1 VRSAGR
7 LELSTRVLPSGW
19 QNTEWS
25 AVPAP
30 LREAA
35 GDRSSPA
42 ITLRAATPEEPAVIE
57 AKRHS
62 LAEALKLRVAGGRVT
77 TLLSPA
83 GDELTSVDLTIEV
96 VQRGSL
102 TVGLPK
108 GGELFHLFV
117 NGESVHFVREGDA
130 WQFFILPGT
139 DDRSAQVSFAYVV
152 PASVSGAKPGR
163 VDLASPSLGVP
174 MENLVWD
181 VVLPPGMELTHDEGD
196 LEPRAIE
203 QRGLFDRNRYL
214 SESQAQRA
222 DQNRR
227 ATALLDQASALIQS
241 GDQTRARQALSI
253 VANGFSIDAASNEDA
268 RVQLEN
274 LRTQQ
279 AVVGLNTRRQR
290 LVLDHET
297 GGGDSVVNEQLKQ
310 GAAVNRVLN
319 EGDVNFRPEEL
330 PQLLQG
336 NSSDD
341 NASLQRIA
349 GKIVRQQ
356 QGTEAIARPMGLVLP
371 TEGMV
376 YRFERPLQVAENAPL
391 NLELGYAPQARLA
404 WWRVFFCV
412 ALLGG
417 IALLF
422 SLRPL
427 RGAV

>member
-1 VRSAGR
+1 
-7 LELSTRVLPSGW
+7 
-19 QNTEWS
+19 
-25 AVPAP
+25 
-30 LREAA
+30 
-35 GDRSSPA
+35 
-42 ITLRAATPEEPAVIE
+42 
-57 AKRHS
+57 
-62 LAEALKLRVAGGRVT
+62 
-77 TLLSPA
+77 
-83 GDELTSVDLTIEV
+83 
-96 VQRGSL
+96 
-102 TVGLPK
+102 
-108 GGELFHLFV
+108 
-117 NGESVHFVREGDA
+117 
-130 WQFFILPGT
+130 
-139 DDRSAQVSFAYVV
+139 
-152 PASVSGAKPGR
+152 
-163 VDLASPSLGVP
+163 
-174 MENLVWD
+174 
-181 VVLPPGMELTHDEGD
+181 
-196 LEPRAIE
+196 
-203 QRGLFDRNRYL
+203 
-214 SESQAQRA
+214 
-222 DQNRR
+222 
-227 ATALLDQASALIQS
+227 
-241 GDQTRARQALSI
+241 
-253 VANGFSIDAASNEDA
+253 
-268 RVQLEN
+268 
-274 LRTQQ
+274 
-279 AVVGLNTRRQR
+279 
-290 LVLDHET
+290 
-297 GGGDSVVNEQLKQ
+297 VNEQLKQ

>member
-1 VRSAGR
+1 M
-7 LELSTRVLPSGW
+7 
-19 QNTEWS
+19 
-25 AVPAP
+25 
-30 LREAA
+30 
-35 GDRSSPA
+35 
-42 ITLRAATPEEPAVIE
+42 
-57 AKRHS
+57 
-62 LAEALKLRVAGGRVT
+62 
-77 TLLSPA
+77 
-83 GDELTSVDLTIEV
+83 

-117 NGESVHFVREGDA
+117 NGEKRPLRARRGCMAVLHS
-130 WQFFILPGT
+130 PGT

-214 SESQAQRA
+214 AESQAQRA

-356 QGTEAIARPMGLVLP
+356 QGNRGDRTADGAGPADGGNGLPFRASPPGRGERAAESGTRLRAAGAAGLVA
-371 TEGMV
+371 GV
-376 YRFERPLQVAENAPL
+376 RWSRA
-391 NLELGYAPQARLA
+391 ARGGG
-404 WWRVFFCV
+404 V
-412 ALLGG
+412 ALRTEN
-417 IALLF
+417 
-422 SLRPL
+422 RP
-427 RGAV
+427 G